1 MEQLSFEQL
10 NRFDLV
16 DFLATIG
23 IQPKKR
29 KAHRYYYLSPLAGH
43 RVHRPTFIVDRHRN
57 RWRETST
64 RQAGSLADL
73 AVRLFDCT
81 IGELTGILQSAI
93 FPVQQIH
100 ASKGSNGIP
109 QVTLQQTHPIRSA
122 YLERFLWE
130 RRIPLPVAQEYCLE
144 AWYYRKE
151 KLYHALAFRNEAGG
165 WELFDSNRH
174 YRVAPCGPTLIS
186 HQSTSVA
193 IFRHV
198 SDQLTY
204 IALFSGPTHQL
215 PDLLILNAP
224 VLFPAVEATIQ
235 SYRQIHL
242 FLPNDATGI
251 AFSIQAA
258 QSGKDCHDHRSL
270 YRGYPTLNDWICRV
284 GTASGHQI
292 SPYPPR
298 SLPNTLQM
306 PDSH

>member
-10 NRFDLV
+10 NRIDLV

-43 RVHRPTFIVDRHRN
+43 PIHRPTFIVDRHRN
-57 RWRETST
+57 RWRETTT
-64 RQAGSLADL
+64 RQTGGLADL
-73 AVRLFDCT
+73 AVRLYECT
-81 IGELTGILQSAI
+81 IGELTGILRSALP
-93 FPVQQIH
+93 PVQQIH
-100 ASKGSNGIP
+100 AVKGSNDIP
-109 QVTLQQTHPIRSA
+109 LVTLQQTHPIRSA

-130 RRIPLPVAQEYCLE
+130 RRIPLSVARQYCLE
-144 AWYYRKE
+144 AWYHRKE
-151 KLYHALAFRNEAGG
+151 KLYHALAFGNGAGG

-198 SDQLTY
+198 LDQLTY
-204 IALFSGPTHQL
+204 VSLFSGPTHQL
-215 PDLLILNAP
+215 PDFLIINAP
-224 VLFPAVEATIQ
+224 IPFPAVQAIIQ
-235 SYRQIHL
+235 TYHHIHL

-258 QSGKDCHDHRSL
+258 RSGKDCNDHRSL
-270 YRGYPTLNDWICRV
+270 YQGYPNLNDWICRV
-284 GTASGHQI
+284 GTAPARQI
-292 SPYPPR
+292 SSFPPPSSPR
-298 SLPNTLQM
+298 SNPT
-306 PDSH
+306 PDSR